1 MPQLRREYREGLSGI
16 EDAIL
21 AMGARVIEM
30 LGEAM
35 EALAQHDE
43 ERAAAVIR
51 ADDLLDEQYEEVHEN
66 ILTLLALQAP
76 VATELRLL
84 SAFLHSNIHL
94 ERMGDLCVN
103 IAKIVTLVDPTAG
116 DPELMAQV
124 QDMAQHA
131 RRVINRS
138 LEALAKRD
146 MDLVATL
153 SDLDDPIDRLNR
165 GLFKRMVKL
174 AIAEEAK
181 LDWAMRMVLVSRYL
195 ERMGDHAVDIGEQ
208 VHFVVTGENIE
219 LASNSPIVD
228 D

>member
-21 AMGARVIEM
+21 AMGSRVIEM

-35 EALAQHDE
+35 EALALHDE

-94 ERMGDLCVN
+94 ERMGDLAVN
-103 IAKIVTLVDPTAG
+103 IAKIVTLVDAEAG

-131 RRVINRS
+131 RRVINRA

-153 SDLDDPIDRLNR
+153 PELDDPIDRLNR

-174 AIAEEAK
+174 AIAEESK

-219 LASNSPIVD
+219 LASNSPIVTD
-228 D
+228 

>member
-1 MPQLRREYREGLSGI
+1 MPKLRREYREGLSGL
-16 EDAIL
+16 EDRIL
-21 AMGARVIEM
+21 SMGARVLDM
-30 LGEAM
+30 LNEAM
-35 EALAQHDE
+35 EALAVTDLD
-43 ERAAAVIR
+43 RAAAVIR
-51 ADDLLDEQYEEVHEN
+51 ADDLLDAQYEDVHET

-84 SAFLHSNIHL
+84 SAFLHCNIHL

-103 IAKIVTLVDPTAG
+103 IAKIVSLVDPATENA
-116 DPELMAQV
+116 ELLAQV

-131 RRVINRS
+131 RRVIERA

-146 MDLVATL
+146 LDIVAEL
-153 SDLDDPIDRLNR
+153 PGLDDPIDKLNR

-174 AIAEEAK
+174 SIDDERM

-219 LASNSPIVD
+219 LASNSPE
-228 D
+228 

>member
-1 MPQLRREYREGLSGI
+1 MPQLRREYREGLSEI
-16 EDAIL
+16 EDTIL
-21 AMGARVIEM
+21 AMGSRVIEM
-30 LGEAM
+30 LAEAM
-35 EALAQHDE
+35 EALGAHDQQ
-43 ERAAAVIR
+43 RAEAVIR
-51 ADDLLDEQYEEVHEN
+51 ADDLLDEQYEQVHEN
-66 ILTLLALQAP
+66 ILTMLALQAP

-94 ERMGDLCVN
+94 ERMGDLAVN
-103 IAKIVTLVDPTAG
+103 IAKIVTLVDPEAG
-116 DPELMAQV
+116 DPDLMAQV

-153 SDLDDPIDRLNR
+153 PALDDPIDRLNR
-165 GLFKRMVKL
+165 GLFKRLVKL
-174 AIAEEAK
+174 AIVEESK

-195 ERMGDHAVDIGEQ
+195 ERLGDHAVDIGEQ
-208 VHFVVTGENIE
+208 VHFVVTGQNIE

>member
-1 MPQLRREYREGLSGI
+1 MAKLRRDYREGLSGL
-16 EDAIL
+16 EDRIL
-21 AMGARVIEM
+21 SMGSRVVEM

-35 EALAQHDE
+35 TALADHDH
-43 ERAAAVIR
+43 ERANAVIR
-51 ADDLLDEQYEEVHEN
+51 ADDPLDQAYEEVHEA

-84 SAFLHSNIHL
+84 SAFLHCNIHL

-103 IAKIVTLVDPTAG
+103 IAKIVTFVDPESE

-124 QDMAQHA
+124 QEMAQHA
-131 RRVINRS
+131 RRVIDRS
-138 LEALAKRD
+138 LESLAKRD
-146 MDLVATL
+146 LEIVASL
-153 SDLDDPIDRLNR
+153 PALDDPIDKLNR
-165 GLFKRMVKL
+165 GLFKRMVHL
-174 AIAEEAK
+174 AIQEESK

-219 LASNSPIVD
+219 LASNSPVV
-228 D
+228 

>member
-1 MPQLRREYREGLSGI
+1 MPQLRREYREGLSEI
-16 EDAIL
+16 EDEIL
-21 AMGARVIEM
+21 AMGSRVIEM
-30 LGEAM
+30 LAEAM
-35 EALAQHDE
+35 EALAAHDQ

-51 ADDLLDEQYEEVHEN
+51 ADDLLDDQYEQVHED

-84 SAFLHSNIHL
+84 SAFLHCNIHL
-94 ERMGDLCVN
+94 ERMGDLAVN
-103 IAKIVTLVDPTAG
+103 IAKIVTLVDPEAG

-138 LEALAKRD
+138 LEAMAKRD

-153 SDLDDPIDRLNR
+153 PELDDPIDRLNR
-165 GLFKRMVKL
+165 GLFKRLVKL
-174 AIAEEAK
+174 AIVEESK

-219 LASNSPIVD
+219 LASNSPIVTD
-228 D
+228 

>member
-1 MPQLRREYREGLSGI
+1 MPQLRREYREGLSEI
-16 EDAIL
+16 EDTIL
-21 AMGARVIEM
+21 AMGSRVIEM
-30 LGEAM
+30 LAEAM
-35 EALAQHDE
+35 DALAAHDQ
-43 ERAAAVIR
+43 ERAEAVIR
-51 ADDLLDEQYEEVHEN
+51 ADDLLDEQYEQVHEY
-66 ILTLLALQAP
+66 ILTMLALQAP

-94 ERMGDLCVN
+94 ERMGDLAVN
-103 IAKIVTLVDPTAG
+103 IAKIVTLVDPEAG
-116 DPELMAQV
+116 DPDLMAQV

-153 SDLDDPIDRLNR
+153 PELDDPIDRLNR
-165 GLFKRMVKL
+165 GLFKRLVKL
-174 AIAEEAK
+174 AIVEESK

-228 D
+228 E

>member
-1 MPQLRREYREGLSGI
+1 MAKLRREYREGLSGL
-16 EDAIL
+16 EDRIL
-21 AMGARVIEM
+21 SMGARVVEM
-30 LGEAM
+30 LTEAM
-35 EALAQHDE
+35 GALVAHDA

-51 ADDLLDEQYEEVHEN
+51 ADDLLDDQYEDVHET

-84 SAFLHSNIHL
+84 SAFVHCNIHL

-103 IAKIVTLVDPTAG
+103 IAKIVSLVDPDSENA
-116 DPELMAQV
+116 DLVAQV
-124 QDMAQHA
+124 QEMAQHA
-131 RRVINRS
+131 RRVIDRA

-146 MDLVATL
+146 LDIVASL
-153 SDLDDPIDRLNR
+153 PALDDPIDKLNR
-165 GLFKRMVKL
+165 GLFKRMVQL
-174 AIAEEAK
+174 AIQEESK

-219 LASNSPIVD
+219 LASNSPA
-228 D
+228 

>member
-1 MPQLRREYREGLSGI
+1 MQLRREFREGLSDV
-16 EDAIL
+16 EDAVL
-21 AMGARVIEM
+21 AMGSRVLDM
-30 LGEAM
+30 LAEAM
-35 EALAQHDE
+35 ESLRWHDQ

-51 ADDLLDEQYEEVHEN
+51 SDDLLDEQYEQVHEQ
-66 ILTLLALQAP
+66 ILTMLALQAP

-103 IAKIVTLVDPTAG
+103 IAKIVTLVDPEAG
-116 DPELMAQV
+116 DDELMAQV

-131 RRVINRS
+131 RRVTNRA

-146 MDLVATL
+146 LDIVASL
-153 SDLDDPIDRLNR
+153 PELDDPIDRLNR

-174 AIAEEAK
+174 AIDEESK

-219 LASNSPIVD
+219 LASNSPIVSD
-228 D
+228 